1 MYTVELPKA
10 LKTNGTAN
18 LVVET
23 VQTHATFPWP
33 QEAAQKDPQSL
44 KYNAELFVISPY
56 KTSVQRTKIR

>member
-1 MYTVELPKA
+1 MELPKA

-33 QEAAQKDPQSL
+33 QEASQKDPQSL
-44 KYNAELFVISPY
+44 KYNSELFVISPY
-56 KTSVQRTKIR
+56 STLR